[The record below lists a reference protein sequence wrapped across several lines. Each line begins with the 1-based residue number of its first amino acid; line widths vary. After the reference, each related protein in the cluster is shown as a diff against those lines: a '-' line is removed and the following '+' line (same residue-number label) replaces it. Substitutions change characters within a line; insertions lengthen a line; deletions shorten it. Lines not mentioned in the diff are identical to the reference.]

1 MTRPLILLTNDD
13 GVNSPGLAALAAA
26 LDPLGDL
33 LIVAPQVQQSGMG
46 RSFPQSND
54 GRMFETTIHANG
66 QAWKAY
72 GVSASPAQAVLHGVL
87 ELADRPITLAAS
99 GINYGENVGTGITAS
114 GTVGAAL
121 EAAANHIPTLAISL
135 QVPDEAQHM
144 NNDAGVD
151 FTGAIYWSRF
161 FAERLLHT
169 GRIEDADVLKIDLPG
184 GATPQTPWQ
193 ITRLQIG
200 NYFLHLPPLRRRLED
215 EGRIGYAFN
224 PEAIYE
230 DNSDAKAVLDGVIS
244 VTPLTLDITARIAPD
259 VLRRAL
265 EPAQESVPHNA

>member
-33 LIVAPQVQQSGMG
+33 LIAAPQVQQSGMG

-66 QAWKAY
+66 QGWKAY

-87 ELADRPITLAAS
+87 ELADRPIALAAS

-135 QVPDEAQHM
+135 QVADEAQHL

-151 FTGAIYWSRF
+151 FSGAIYWSRF

-169 GRIEDADVLKIDLPG
+169 GRIEDADVLKIDLPSG
-184 GATPQTPWQ
+184 TTPQTPWQ

-265 EPAQESVPHNA
+265 EPAQESAPQ